1 MDLFNKKK
9 DDNSQKPY
17 EILKAFRDEAQK
29 KADEFSEKFP
39 VGTFVKEWFGR
50 DEWNCTFCY
59 ISSRATVDM
68 DETPLTNYNIEQY
81 NKYNK
86 KTDDS
91 CVYVNYI
98 PINIY
103 RLDDKY
109 CDAFLSGQ
117 FSLCE
122 MRNVVKST
130 FEEYR
135 EHMLKQFNKNI
146 VHYKEQIKQDRE
158 FLRDYKR
165 RINRI
170 DGDLDKAISILNT
183 KLEKEISRN
192 KINKHNGTNF

>member
-1 MDLFNKKK
+1 M
-9 DDNSQKPY
+9 
-17 EILKAFRDEAQK
+17 KAFRDEAQK

-39 VGTFVKEWFGR
+39 VGTFVKEWFGKN
-50 DEWNCTFCY
+50 EWDCTFCY
-59 ISSRATVDM
+59 ISSRATVDL
-68 DETPLTNYNIEQY
+68 DEDPLTEYNIEQY
-81 NKYNK
+81 KKYYK

-103 RLDDKY
+103 LLDDKY
-109 CDAFLSGQ
+109 CDASLSNR

-122 MRNVVKST
+122 ARNVVKSS

-183 KLEKEISRN
+183 RLEKEISRN
-192 KINKHNGTNF
+192 NR

>member
-1 MDLFNKKK
+1 MGLFNKKK

-39 VGTFVKEWFGR
+39 VGTFVKEWFGKN
-50 DEWNCTFCY
+50 EWDCTFCY
-59 ISSRATVDM
+59 ISSRATVDL
-68 DETPLTNYNIEQY
+68 DEDPLTNYNIDQY

-103 RLDDKY
+103 RLDDEC
-109 CDAFLSGQ
+109 CDASLSNW

-135 EHMLKQFNKNI
+135 EYMLKQFNKNI
-146 VHYKEQIKQDRE
+146 VHYKEQINRDRE

-170 DGDLDKAISILNT
+170 DSDLNKAIKILDKKIELGT
-183 KLEKEISRN
+183 KRN
-192 KINKHNGTNF
+192 NKNQRNC

>member
-1 MDLFNKKK
+1 MVLFNKKK

-59 ISSRATVDM
+59 ISSRATVDL

-91 CVYVNYI
+91 CIYVNYI
-98 PINIY
+98 PINMY
-103 RLDDKY
+103 CLDGEY
-109 CDAFLSGQ
+109 CDASFSNW

-122 MRNVVKST
+122 MRNVVKSS

-135 EHMLKQFNKNI
+135 EHMLKEFNKNI
-146 VHYKEQIKQDRE
+146 VHYKEQINRDRE

-192 KINKHNGTNF
+192 NN

>member
-1 MDLFNKKK
+1 MSLFNKKK

-59 ISSRATVDM
+59 ISSRATVDL
-68 DETPLTNYNIEQY
+68 DEDPLTEYNIEQY
-81 NKYNK
+81 KKYNK
-86 KTDDS
+86 KRDDS

-103 RLDDKY
+103 QLDDE
-109 CDAFLSGQ
+109 CCESSLFNS

-122 MRNVVKST
+122 ACNVVKST

-135 EHMLKQFNKNI
+135 EHMLKQFNENI
-146 VHYKEQIKQDRE
+146 VHYKEQLKRDRE
-158 FLRDYKR
+158 LLRNYKR

-170 DGDLDKAISILNT
+170 DSDLNKAIIILDK
-183 KLEKEISRN
+183 KLELGTKRN
-192 KINKHNGTNF
+192 NENQRNR

>member
-1 MDLFNKKK
+1 MNLFNKKK

-17 EILKAFRDEAQK
+17 EILKAFLDEAQK

-59 ISSRATVDM
+59 ISSRATVDL
-68 DETPLTNYNIEQY
+68 DEDPLTEYNIEQY

-103 RLDDKY
+103 RLDGECCESSLFKR
-109 CDAFLSGQ
+109 

-122 MRNVVKST
+122 ARNVVKST

-135 EHMLKQFNKNI
+135 EHMLKQFNENI
-146 VHYKEQIKQDRE
+146 VHYKEQLKRDRE
-158 FLRDYKR
+158 LLRDYKR
-165 RINRI
+165 RVNRI
-170 DGDLDKAISILNT
+170 DSDLNKAIRILDK
-183 KLEKEISRN
+183 KLEVETKRN
-192 KINKHNGTNF
+192 NEKQRNC

>member
-1 MDLFNKKK
+1 MTTLRNLTK
-9 DDNSQKPY
+9 Y
-17 EILKAFRDEAQK
+17 AILKAFRDEAQK

-50 DEWNCTFCY
+50 NEWDCTFCY
-59 ISSRATVDM
+59 ISSRATVDL
-68 DETPLTNYNIEQY
+68 DEDPLTEYNIEQY
-81 NKYNK
+81 KKYYK

-103 RLDDKY
+103 RLDDD
-109 CDAFLSGQ
+109 CCESSLFNR

-122 MRNVVKST
+122 ARNVVKST

-135 EHMLKQFNKNI
+135 EYMLRQFNENI
-146 VHYKEQIKQDRE
+146 VHYKEQIKRDRE

-170 DGDLDKAISILNT
+170 DSDLNKAITILDK
-183 KLEKEISRN
+183 KLELN
-192 KINKHNGTNF
+192 NKHNGTDF

>member
-1 MDLFNKKK
+1 MGLFNKKK

-59 ISSRATVDM
+59 ISSRATVDL

-103 RLDDKY
+103 RLDDEC
-109 CDAFLSGQ
+109 CDASLSNC

-135 EHMLKQFNKNI
+135 EYMLKEFNKNI
-146 VHYKEQIKQDRE
+146 VHYKEQINRDRE

-170 DGDLDKAISILNT
+170 DSDLNKAITILNT

-192 KINKHNGTNF
+192 NR

>member
-17 EILKAFRDEAQK
+17 EFLKAFRDEAQK
-29 KADEFSEKFP
+29 TADEFSEKFP

-59 ISSRATVDM
+59 ISSRATVDL
-68 DETPLTNYNIEQY
+68 DENPLTNYNIEQY

-91 CVYVNYI
+91 CIYVNYI

-103 RLDDKY
+103 FLDDKY
-109 CDAFLSGQ
+109 CESSLFNR

-122 MRNVVKST
+122 ARNVVKSS
-130 FEEYR
+130 FDEYR
-135 EHMLKQFNKNI
+135 EYMIKQFNENI
-146 VHYKEQIKQDRE
+146 VHYKEQIKRDRG

-170 DGDLDKAISILNT
+170 DSDLHKAITILDK
-183 KLEKEISRN
+183 KLEGEIKRN
-192 KINKHNGTNF
+192 NTNKRNR

>member
-1 MDLFNKKK
+1 MGLFNKKK

-59 ISSRATVDM
+59 ISSRATVDL
-68 DETPLTNYNIEQY
+68 DEDPLTEYNIEQY
-81 NKYNK
+81 KKYYK

-103 RLDDKY
+103 RLNDE
-109 CDAFLSGQ
+109 CCESSLFNR

-122 MRNVVKST
+122 ARNVVKST

-135 EHMLKQFNKNI
+135 EHMLKQFNENI
-146 VHYKEQIKQDRE
+146 VHYKEQIKRDRE

-170 DGDLDKAISILNT
+170 DSDLNKAIKILF
-183 KLEKEISRN
+183 
-192 KINKHNGTNF
+192 INYSFCSHFNIIQDK

>member
-1 MDLFNKKK
+1 MVLFNKKK
-9 DDNSQKPY
+9 DDNSQKLY

-50 DEWNCTFCY
+50 DERNCIFCY
-59 ISSRATVDM
+59 ISSWAIVDM
-68 DETPLTNYNIEQY
+68 DEDPLTEYNIEQY
-81 NKYNK
+81 KKYNK
-86 KTDDS
+86 KRDDS

-103 RLDDKY
+103 QLDDE
-109 CDAFLSGQ
+109 CCESSLFNS

-122 MRNVVKST
+122 ACNVVKST

-135 EHMLKQFNKNI
+135 EHMLKQFNENI
-146 VHYKEQIKQDRE
+146 VHYKEQLKRDRE
-158 FLRDYKR
+158 LLRDYKR

-170 DGDLDKAISILNT
+170 DSDLNKAIRILDK
-183 KLEKEISRN
+183 KLEVKTKRN
-192 KINKHNGTNF
+192 NKNQRNC

>member
-1 MDLFNKKK
+1 MGLFNKKK

-50 DEWNCTFCY
+50 DEWDCTFCY
-59 ISSRATVDM
+59 ISSRATVYL
-68 DETPLTNYNIEQY
+68 DEEPLTEYNIEQY
-81 NKYNK
+81 KKYYK

-103 RLDDKY
+103 RLDDEC
-109 CDAFLSGQ
+109 CDASLSNC

-135 EHMLKQFNKNI
+135 EYMLKEFNKNI
-146 VHYKEQIKQDRE
+146 VHYKEQINRDRE

-170 DGDLDKAISILNT
+170 DSDLNKAITILNT

-192 KINKHNGTNF
+192 NR

>member
-1 MDLFNKKK
+1 MNLFNKKK
-9 DDNSQKPY
+9 DGNSQKPY

-50 DEWNCTFCY
+50 DEWDCTFCY
-59 ISSRATVDM
+59 ISSRATVDL
-68 DETPLTNYNIEQY
+68 DEDPLTEYNIEQY
-81 NKYNK
+81 KKYYK

-103 RLDDKY
+103 RLDDE
-109 CDAFLSGQ
+109 CCESSLFNR

-122 MRNVVKST
+122 ARNVVKSS
-130 FEEYR
+130 FDDYR

-146 VHYKEQIKQDRE
+146 VHYKEQIKRDRE

-170 DGDLDKAISILNT
+170 DSDLNKAIKILDK
-183 KLEKEISRN
+183 KLELN
-192 KINKHNGTNF
+192 NNHNGTNF

>member
-1 MDLFNKKK
+1 MGLFNKKK
-9 DDNSQKPY
+9 DDNSPKPY

-59 ISSRATVDM
+59 ISSRATVDL
-68 DETPLTNYNIEQY
+68 DETPLTEYNIEQY
-81 NKYNK
+81 KKYNK

-91 CVYVNYI
+91 CIYVNYI

-103 RLDDKY
+103 RLDDEC
-109 CDAFLSGQ
+109 CDASLSNH

-122 MRNVVKST
+122 MRNVVKSS
-130 FEEYR
+130 FDEYR
-135 EHMLKQFNKNI
+135 EHMLKQFNDNI
-146 VHYKEQIKQDRE
+146 THHKEQMRRDRE
-158 FLRDYKR
+158 FIRDYKR

-170 DGDLDKAISILNT
+170 DGDLNKAITILDK
-183 KLEKEISRN
+183 KLEAETKRN
-192 KINKHNGTNF
+192 NK

>member
-1 MDLFNKKK
+1 MSLFNKNK

-39 VGTFVKEWFGR
+39 VGTFVKEWFGKN
-50 DEWNCTFCY
+50 EWDCTFCY
-59 ISSRATVDM
+59 ISSRATVDL

-81 NKYNK
+81 KKYNK
-86 KTDDS
+86 KRDDS
-91 CVYVNYI
+91 CIYVYYI

-103 RLDDKY
+103 RLDDEW
-109 CDAFLSGQ
+109 CESSLFNH

-122 MRNVVKST
+122 ARNVVKST

-135 EHMLKQFNKNI
+135 EYMLRQFNENI
-146 VHYKEQIKQDRE
+146 IHYKEQIKRDRE
-158 FLRDYKR
+158 LLRDYKK

-170 DGDLDKAISILNT
+170 DSDFNKAIIILDK
-183 KLEKEISRN
+183 KLELVVCKV
-192 KINKHNGTNF
+192 